1 MHTQTTRPGRSRN
14 LGGRRGQGQAGQ
26 AEAGQ
31 PRPQRANAP
40 TARSKSQRGIGPREK
55 VFGPGRLVPLDRN
68 AKVRVTMVARA
79 LMRHQEKGKGL
90 RQESARRRW
99 RCSPR
104 CSGASTTPRPASASP
119 SYEAIAEAAG
129 CARSTGYEAI
139 RALEQVGVPSW
150 VNRIKCVREYVPGC
164 SATRCNDVA
173 RSRVAG
179 SAFSRLGFGEAR
191 RQGCVRGIGRI
202 KPREPRRPQPDATT
216 LRGWASFAV

>member
-26 AEAGQ
+26 AETGQ

-139 RALEQVGVPSW
+139 RALEQVGVPS
-150 VNRIKCVREYVPGC
+150 
-164 SATRCNDVA
+164 VA

-191 RQGCVRGIGRI
+191 RQGCERGIGRI